1 MDSKCRRCCGKFGDV
16 KIENGRRVRLK
27 VKLKAVAGA
36 EIEKSVVEY
45 IHGSGTMLPGL
56 ERVLA
61 GLEAGAKKD
70 GVIQAANA
78 FGDPSFQREKRMSRR
93 EFPKDAKLKIGDR
106 FMAKGADNQQN
117 VILEIIKLTNDDVHV
132 QLRHP
137 LADTDIEFDVHV
149 LQVTDPKPPPLPV
162 DALGARSAD

>member
-1 MDSKCRRCCGKFGDV
+1 V

-27 VKLKAVAGA
+27 VKLKAVDGA

-61 GLEAGAKKD
+61 GLEASAKRQ
-70 GVIQAANA
+70 GVIKAANA

-93 EFPKDAKLKIGDR
+93 EFPKDAKIKVGDR

-117 VILEIIKLTNDDVHV
+117 VILEISKLSGDDVIVH
-132 QLRHP
+132 LRHP
-137 LADTDIEFDVHV
+137 LADTDIEYDVHV
-149 LQVTDPKPPPLPV
+149 LQVTDPKPPPLPAA
-162 DALGARSAD
+162 ALARAEED